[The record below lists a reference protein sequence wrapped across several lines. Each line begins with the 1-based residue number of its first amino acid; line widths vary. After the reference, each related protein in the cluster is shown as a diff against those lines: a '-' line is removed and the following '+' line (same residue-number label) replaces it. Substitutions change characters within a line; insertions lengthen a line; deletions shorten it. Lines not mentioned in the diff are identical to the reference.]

1 MDRDLIA
8 HEIKE
13 LSRMVSDTA
22 AIANYIN
29 RVHGENFAARDIENI
44 QRGAFPEARVSI
56 PVQIRVSGLMDGA
69 LPLSRPLTT
78 TNDNGVDPLAI
89 ACLEYGIRYGGVM
102 GASANDCKAMLRALA
117 A

>member
-1 MDRDLIA
+1 MNRDLIA

-29 RVHGENFAARDIENI
+29 RVHGVNFAASDIENI
-44 QRGAFPEARVSI
+44 QRGAFPEARVSQ

-69 LPLSRPLTT
+69 LPLSPPLKT
-78 TNDNGVDPLAI
+78 TNDNGIDPL
-89 ACLEYGIRYGGVM
+89 V
-102 GASANDCKAMLRALA
+102 KALA
-117 A
+117 SYHAKRTSGDLQAYWERLAA